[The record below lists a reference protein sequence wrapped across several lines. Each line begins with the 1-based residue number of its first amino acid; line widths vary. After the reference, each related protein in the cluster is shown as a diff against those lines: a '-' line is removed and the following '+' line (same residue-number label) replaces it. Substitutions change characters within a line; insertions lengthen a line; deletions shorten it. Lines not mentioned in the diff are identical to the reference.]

1 MSAPT
6 SGRLVHVLLDP
17 DEPADVGSPKPRRR
31 RGRPRGSLAQQ
42 IHAHVGADEFAFL
55 RAVAQGIDVV
65 AAIRHYMLDSG
76 RIPSRGATEGML
88 VELVDRVRSAASQ
101 LDDDA
106 VEGHLAALRGLATG
120 SLRQAAEHLGA
131 DEPVAPTAMPAEI
144 PSLEEFAS
152 RFPEGM
158 YSEAEL
164 VELFEEEYSQVETD
178 VSPESAVAPS
188 LQPME
193 QGRSRG
199 GGEMNR
205 LLEALDWLGSR
216 LAVAPDR
223 SHPHQQWLRLKPEQ
237 QSALHRAGVLSLG
250 NLIDWIALRGRSW
263 FKEIPRYGV
272 TRARRL
278 EAWLSRWQISPAPGL
293 PRINSAIGVVSQP
306 VDQGALVPLTQL
318 VWPAA
323 LKGESGVFR
332 TRAPNSLGARNDVE
346 AVQAW
351 FDLLRDNSEA
361 TQAAYRRSVER
372 LVLWA
377 VLERSLAL
385 SSLTTAD
392 LMDFKDF
399 LRSPPAH
406 WIQQQRAPRLKGA
419 IDWRPLRGPLKDKS
433 LKLTFAAISAM
444 FSTWQAKHYVTGNP
458 ASGIIRSQRSA
469 VSLDVMRSFST
480 QDEKVIAETFDA
492 MEDGP
497 YKRRLL
503 ALVRLLQTAGL
514 RREEAETATWKHM
527 SAIRIGGAASDSW
540 ALEVLGKGKRERL
553 VPINAP
559 TLEALRAHLH
569 DRMDLVASG
578 KLQLFKHVDPSDAP
592 LIGVLDER
600 WILAKSKMV
609 STRPA
614 VPYQVGN
621 SMNKDGGLTAPG
633 MYAVLKAFFRK
644 CAVRSGSENSDFL
657 KASGHWLRHTFAHH
671 ALRVSNK
678 DLAVVQQLLGHA
690 SITTTAIYVKAD
702 MESRVDVVRL
712 VKSAI

>member
-1 MSAPT
+1 MSSPT
-6 SGRLVHVLLDP
+6 SGRLIHALLDS
-17 DEPADVGSPKPRRR
+17 DEPADVPSPKPRRH
-31 RGRPRGSLAQQ
+31 RGRPLGSLAQQ
-42 IHAHVGADEFAFL
+42 THAHVGADEFAIL

-65 AAIRHYMLDSG
+65 AAVRHYVLDFG
-76 RIPSRGATEGML
+76 RAPSRGATEGLL
-88 VELVDRVRSAASQ
+88 VELIGRILSAASQ

-106 VEGHLAALRGLATG
+106 VAGHLAALRGLAAG
-120 SLRQAAEHLGA
+120 SLRHTLENLDVDERAA
-131 DEPVAPTAMPAEI
+131 PAVVPPEI

-164 VELFEEEYSQVETD
+164 VELFEEEFCQSKTD
-178 VSPESAVAPS
+178 VSPESAIASS
-188 LQPME
+188 LQSTE
-193 QGRSRG
+193 QERTRG
-199 GGEMNR
+199 GGEMHR

-216 LAVAPDR
+216 LAVAPERD
-223 SHPHQQWLRLKPEQ
+223 HPHQQWLRLQPQ
-237 QSALHRAGVLSLG
+237 QQNALHLAGVLSLG
-250 NLIDWIALRGRSW
+250 DLIDWIALQGRNW

-293 PRINSAIGVVSQP
+293 PTINSAIGVGSQP
-306 VDQGALVPLTQL
+306 VAQGALVPLTQL

-332 TRAPNSLGARNDVE
+332 TRTPNSLGARDDVE

-361 TQAAYRRSVER
+361 TQAAYRRSIER

-377 VLERSLAL
+377 VHERSLEL

-399 LRSPPAH
+399 LRNPPAH

-419 IDWRPLRGPLKDKS
+419 SDWRPLRGPLKDKS

-444 FSTWQAKHYVTGNP
+444 FGTWQAKHYVTGNP

-514 RREEAETATWKHM
+514 RREEAETATWERM
-527 SAIRIGGAASDSW
+527 TAIRIGGATSDSW
-540 ALEVLGKGKRERL
+540 ALKVLGKGKRERL
-553 VPINAP
+553 VPVNAP

-578 KLQLFKHVDPSDAP
+578 KLQLFKHVDPSGAP

-600 WILAKSKMV
+600 WILAKRNMV
-609 STRPA
+609 TTRPA
-614 VPYQVGN
+614 MPYQVAKA
-621 SMNKDGGLTAPG
+621 MNKDGGLTAAG

-644 CAVRSGSENSDFL
+644 CAARAGSENSDFL

-671 ALRVSNK
+671 ALRASNK

-712 VKSAI
+712 VKPAI